1 MSWWVKLGI
10 LIFFIL
16 SLGVG
21 AAWMFLVGPT
31 IIPLDFVAARTRGA
45 ELALEIGVISQNSL
59 RSLDEI
65 ATHDKRGDRAE
76 ALTLVTREL
85 IKNRELSDRA
95 LALSIELAK
104 MAEQIPE
111 LRPRDAR
118 ATVSEALSY
127 EVAMVGRLLGY
138 TASLKELFEVL
149 RAKLTA
155 RGKSSNGR
163 VQDLLIE
170 INASA
175 SSINALNK
183 AFNETM
189 ERFDRAYAR

>member
-1 MSWWVKLGI
+1 MRLWVKIGLII
-10 LIFFIL
+10 LIL
-16 SLGVG
+16 LVVVAG

-31 IIPLDFVAARTRGA
+31 IIPPDFVAARTRGA
-45 ELALEIGVISQNSL
+45 EFALEIGVISQNSL

-65 ATHDKRGDRAE
+65 SAHDKRGNRAE
-76 ALTLVTREL
+76 ALVLVTREL

-163 VQDLLIE
+163 VQDLLVE
-170 INASA
+170 INSSA

-189 ERFDRAYAR
+189 ERFDREYQR